1 MKPIL
6 EIQQLSK
13 KFTIRHEENPYLS
26 LRDSIAGLFK
36 PNHGMSKEDFYAL
49 KDLTFDV
56 QPGESLGIIGKNG
69 AGKSTLLKILS
80 KISPPTSGKIISRGR
95 IASLLEVGTG
105 FHPEL
110 SGRENIFLNGSIL
123 GMKRNE
129 ISAKFDSI
137 VDFSGVEK
145 FLDTPLKHYSSGMQL
160 RLAFAVAAFLE
171 PEIMVIDEVLAVGDA
186 DFQKK
191 CLEKMDD
198 VSKSGRTILFVS
210 HQMGTLARL
219 CTRCILLREGTIA
232 KQGET
237 NEVIDYYLSSGENS
251 TGRYQATAGHVEQKQ
266 MVFSAVETVDKDLKA
281 TDQFGYD
288 DHIEVLM
295 HIRVNEYIP
304 NTKIGLAMLSKLD
317 SRVFTVVKNTNELFD
332 IGTGNF
338 TVSVK
343 LPANLFA
350 PNNYSFTTAIF
361 VPFGKTYDIQES
373 ICRIRVFD
381 TGTELS
387 IFEGIDYGNI
397 IINGEWTLKTER
409 K

>member
-56 QPGESLGIIGKNG
+56 QQGESLGIIGKNG

-80 KISPPTSGKIISRGR
+80 KISPPTSGKIISRG
-95 IASLLEVGTG
+95 
-105 FHPEL
+105 
-110 SGRENIFLNGSIL
+110 
-123 GMKRNE
+123 
-129 ISAKFDSI
+129 
-137 VDFSGVEK
+137 
-145 FLDTPLKHYSSGMQL
+145 DTPLKHYSSGMQL

-232 KQGET
+232 KQGEA